1 MKVAP
6 SRPMPRGHII
16 GKGSGPS
23 RPSFR
28 LCDKRMVFPE
38 LSQPRVKYAKHPPR
52 ILFFGDDSR
61 VDSLWSA
68 PQPAPVPAPSPG
80 GLVNAVAPGYVVTNN
95 TAALRADEERSAAI
109 MSRIPAGRWGEPSDI
124 AGAAVFLLAPASAY
138 MHGAVIPVDGGWL
151 AR

>member
-1 MKVAP
+1 MACWA
-6 SRPMPRGHII
+6 SRRLLACEWAA
-16 GKGSGPS
+16 KG
-23 RPSFR
+23 
-28 LCDKRMVFPE
+28 
-38 LSQPRVKYAKHPPR
+38 
-52 ILFFGDDSR
+52 IN
-61 VDSLWSA
+61 
-68 PQPAPVPAPSPG
+68 
-80 GLVNAVAPGYVVTNN
+80 VNAVAPGYVVSNN